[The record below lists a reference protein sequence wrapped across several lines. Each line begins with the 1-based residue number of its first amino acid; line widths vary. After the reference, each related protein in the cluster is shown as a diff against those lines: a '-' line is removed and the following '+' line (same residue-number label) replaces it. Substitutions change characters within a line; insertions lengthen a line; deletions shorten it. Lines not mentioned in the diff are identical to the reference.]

1 MTTQNKKFWVV
12 FILLKTFRLL
22 ATNFSAC
29 LL

>member
-1 MTTQNKKFWVV
+1 MTAQNESFWAV

-22 ATNFSAC
+22 ATDFFAC